1 MEANCFW
8 KLIETTID
16 IMCQLNIITCG
27 KEHDVRK
34 EGRKEGRNEDHK
46 FVIIH
51 FDHHF
56 TRLKFY

>member
-34 EGRKEGRNEDHK
+34 EGRKERGSQIRNNS
-46 FVIIH
+46 F
-51 FDHHF
+51 
-56 TRLKFY
+56 